1 MTKSAGKKLKSQR
14 RVQFVV
20 GSLKDHLEARHR
32 RQQVEWALNGERIRR
47 QALLHLKGVQND
59 AQKGLFT
66 PEPEDLEIARQCC
79 ELLAAL
85 DVQISAALVE
95 ILALPEMR
103 DYLVNT
109 PRLSRQVRKHV
120 LAGKP
125 VGAGSIESL
134 SVLICLEQWRL
145 DKAKKERREWGELER
160 AVHVERPVVSAKKK
174 PEVRPP
180 QKPGPDTPI
189 YWEEPDPMPRPQS
202 RLEVHR
208 ERLKTLAARVAEQEY
223 RDTFGRGP
231 QPRSQFRRFRN

>member
-1 MTKSAGKKLKSQR
+1 
-14 RVQFVV
+14 VQFVV

-103 DYLVNT
+103 DYLVKT
-109 PRLSRQVRKHV
+109 SRLSRQVRKHV

>member
-1 MTKSAGKKLKSQR
+1 M
-14 RVQFVV
+14 QFVV

-109 PRLSRQVRKHV
+109 SRLSRQVRKHV

>member
-1 MTKSAGKKLKSQR
+1 
-14 RVQFVV
+14 VQFVV

-109 PRLSRQVRKHV
+109 SRLSRQVRKHV